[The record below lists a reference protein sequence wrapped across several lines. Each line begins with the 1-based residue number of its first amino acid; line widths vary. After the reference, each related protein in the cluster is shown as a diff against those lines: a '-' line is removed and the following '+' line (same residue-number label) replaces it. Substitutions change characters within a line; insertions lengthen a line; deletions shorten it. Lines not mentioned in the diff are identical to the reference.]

1 MFRAAYHRI
10 DPKNVCRVEV
20 TVNSYFSTIH
30 GKKVYNRGR
39 DVSWVVD
46 SEKYSV
52 INLEKDIAS
61 HFTWDSNQQMQTA
74 IGEFLQRNFMVVTH
88 SWLLFFLYSL

>member
-1 MFRAAYHRI
+1 MKLGLTVFPLFHVFRAAYHRI
-10 DPKNVCRVEV
+10 DPKNACRVEV
-20 TVNSYFSTIH
+20 TVNSYFSIVH

-52 INLEKDIAS
+52 INLEFVCIRACVDGFFVRVS
-61 HFTWDSNQQMQTA
+61 A
-74 IGEFLQRNFMVVTH
+74 I
-88 SWLLFFLYSL
+88 SWCQFYSLDWKI

>member
-1 MFRAAYHRI
+1 MFRATYHRI
-10 DPKNVCRVEV
+10 DPKNARRVKV
-20 TVNSYFSTIH
+20 TVNSYFSIVH

-52 INLEKDIAS
+52 INLEKDIAM
-61 HFTWDSNQQMQTA
+61 HFTWDNKQQV
-74 IGEFLQRNFMVVTH
+74 NFWVVKGMHWT
-88 SWLLFFLYSL
+88 